1 MDKTNREY
9 IEHQI
14 LWAVNKLYGSGTH
27 YINIYKAKK
36 EEFAEKLK
44 GFGTIEG
51 VVNGK
56 EVSVNLV
63 DVKVRAE
70 GYAALRVLTNYID
83 KDNTTLIIDIGM
95 KTTDVILVEWNDK
108 FTISNYGTTNIALYD
123 MYKVLQD
130 KIASEGVEVT
140 IEQID
145 KKFQSNKPIIRTEKG
160 GFNLVEHLGDTLLV
174 CRDIMK
180 DIENKFSK
188 TILHDKIF
196 VGGGSEKFLT
206 AVGGKVRNNIE
217 VPQEL
222 TWYGNA
228 VGFLVVIEI

>member
-63 DVKVRAE
+63 DVKVQAE
-70 GYAALRVLTNYID
+70 GSSALRVLANYID
-83 KDNTTLIIDIGM
+83 KDNNTLIIDRGM
-95 KTTDVILVEWNDK
+95 KTTDVILVEWNGK
-108 FTISNYGTTNIALYD
+108 FTISNY
-123 MYKVLQD
+123 
-130 KIASEGVEVT
+130 ER
-140 IEQID
+140 
-145 KKFQSNKPIIRTEKG
+145 FW
-160 GFNLVEHLGDTLLV
+160 
-174 CRDIMK
+174 
-180 DIENKFSK
+180 
-188 TILHDKIF
+188 HD
-196 VGGGSEKFLT
+196 
-206 AVGGKVRNNIE
+206 
-217 VPQEL
+217 
-222 TWYGNA
+222 
-228 VGFLVVIEI
+228 